1 MPEHTP
7 DPYLTQPRARKN
19 VFLYCFGH
27 IVLPNIFC
35 RKRSHNT
42 RHFVTW
48 FSYERTR
55 YAIGVPICYNG
66 RSHEPINGACLSHRL
81 PASGLPRVR
90 RKPLFL
96 LFLHDSTL
104 GALSVTFSG
113 LLLVLVKWADPG
125 GTAIP
130 GQPVTRA
137 EQAPDI
143 SSVSKNQFNIEV
155 PQWGT
160 YQILSW

>member
-1 MPEHTP
+1 MRPSYIYISAVKKSLSLAQWLEYALITKAGSI
-7 DPYLTQPRARKN
+7 RASGVPSGAEERKN
-19 VFLYCFGH
+19 
-27 IVLPNIFC
+27 
-35 RKRSHNT
+35 
-42 RHFVTW
+42 
-48 FSYERTR
+48 
-55 YAIGVPICYNG
+55 GVPTCFNG
-66 RSHEPINGACLSHRL
+66 RSHERINGACLSHRL
-81 PASGLPRVR
+81 PARGLPRVR

-96 LFLHDSTL
+96 LFLPDSTL
-104 GALSVTFSG
+104 GALPVTFSG
-113 LLLVLVKWADPG
+113 LLLVLVKWTDPG

-160 YQILSW
+160 YQILS